1 LAAGFL
7 AAGLLAAG
15 FFAAGFLA
23 ADVAAGLFAGCFA
36 AGAAAAT
43 VRSTILASAANF
55 CTDAT
60 PLSAAALF
68 SYAWLEATIWP
79 LVETS
84 EKRNFPVGPFLITN
98 FPGTSA
104 SRSEGVCASG
114 ANRYRRTGG
123 RCPEETRQGVP
134 LSSYTGQAMDTT
146 PAEFLI
152 AIAIAVGISLLTFRH
167 ADKHGSTHAT
177 AWGIGAFLAAGVVV
191 PVYFIRFWLRK
202 RRTTV

>member
-1 LAAGFL
+1 M
-7 AAGLLAAG
+7 AAG
-15 FFAAGFLA
+15 FFAAGFF
-23 ADVAAGLFAGCFA
+23 AAGFFAAGFATGFFAAGFA

-43 VRSTILASAANF
+43 VMSTILASAASF

-60 PLSAAALF
+60 PLIAAALF

-84 EKRNFPVGPFLITN
+84 EKRNFPVGPFLIMN

-104 SRSEGVCASG
+104 SRSEVCVAS
-114 ANRYRRTGG
+114 AVNRYRRTGG
-123 RCPEETRQGVP
+123 RWPKEARQGRR
-134 LSSYTGQAMDTT
+134 LSSYTGQAMDMT

-152 AIAIAVGISLLTFRH
+152 AIAIAAGISMLTFRH

-191 PVYFIRFWLRK
+191 PVYFVRFWLRK
-202 RRTTV
+202 RRPTA